1 VSPTACIHSHGG
13 IYTNVVAAATLGT
26 PRWEL
31 YRLLGEPRRLRLLGL
46 TSEDELSIGELA
58 ELTREAQPNVSKHLK
73 QLREA
78 GLVAVR
84 RQGTRAFARLSP
96 DLNGDPVLADAIQSG
111 RQLCVEDGSLGR
123 VPEVIRSRDDE
134 ARVFFERPSDD
145 ASELSTSAW
154 PAYLT
159 AVRTLLAGRRLA
171 VDLGTGD
178 GALVE
183 LLAPLFDHVVA
194 VDRSEE
200 RLKAAG
206 RRLASRGYEH
216 VELVQADYD
225 DPTVAARVRE
235 LGGADAVFAVRLLH
249 HAPRP
254 RAVVSLLASLLRPG
268 GTAVVIDYC
277 SHADELM
284 RERQADLWLG
294 FEHGELLELAEAAGL
309 IDPEILVIP
318 ASRYGPGPDA
328 HLKWQVLAARRGP
341 TNVDQQRR

>member
-1 VSPTACIHSHGG
+1 MT
-13 IYTNVVAAATLGT
+13 VAVAES

-73 QLREA
+73 LLREA

-96 DLNGDPVLADAIQSG
+96 DLNGDPLLADAIRSG
-111 RQLCVEDGSLGR
+111 RALCSEDGSLER
-123 VPEVIRSRDDE
+123 VATVIRARDED
-134 ARVFFERPSDD
+134 AREFFEQPADD
-145 ASELSTSAW
+145 ASPRSVSEWS
-154 PAYLT
+154 AYLT
-159 AVRTLLAGRRLA
+159 AIRTLLPRRSLA

-183 LLAPLFDHVVA
+183 LLAPLFDRVIA
-194 VDRSEE
+194 VDRSAKQ
-200 RLKAAG
+200 LAAAQ
-206 RRLASRGYEH
+206 RRLSSHGYDH
-216 VELVQADYD
+216 VELIQAEYG
-225 DPTVAARVRE
+225 DPAVSDRVHE

-249 HAPRP
+249 HAPKP
-254 RAVVSLLASLLRPG
+254 QQVMSLLASLVRPG
-268 GTAVVIDYC
+268 GQAVVIDYC
-277 SHADELM
+277 SHDDELM

-294 FEHGELLELAEAAGL
+294 FDRDELSGFAKSAGL
-309 IDPEILVIP
+309 IHPDVFEIP
-318 ASRYGPGPDA
+318 AARYGPGPDA

-341 TNVDQQRR
+341 K

>member
-1 VSPTACIHSHGG
+1 MP
-13 IYTNVVAAATLGT
+13 AALAES

-73 QLREA
+73 LLREA

-96 DLNGDPVLADAIQSG
+96 DVNGDPLLADAIRSG
-111 RQLCVEDGSLGR
+111 RALCSEDGSLER
-123 VPEVIRSRDDE
+123 VATVIKARDEE
-134 ARVFFERPSDD
+134 ARAFFEQPADD
-145 ASELSTSAW
+145 ASPRSVSEWS
-154 PAYLT
+154 AYLT
-159 AVRTLLAGRRLA
+159 AIRTLLPRRSLA

-183 LLAPLFDHVVA
+183 LLAPLFDRVIA
-194 VDRSEE
+194 VDRSEKQ
-200 RLKAAG
+200 LAAAQ
-206 RRLASRGYEH
+206 RRLSSHGYDH
-216 VELVQADYD
+216 VELIHAEYD
-225 DPTVAARVRE
+225 DPAVSDRVCE

-249 HAPRP
+249 HAPKPQR
-254 RAVVSLLASLLRPG
+254 VVSLLASLVRPG
-268 GTAVVIDYC
+268 GQAVVIDYC
-277 SHADELM
+277 SHDDELM

-294 FEHGELLELAEAAGL
+294 FDRRELSGFAKSAGL
-309 IDPEILVIP
+309 IHPDVFEIP
-318 ASRYGPGPDA
+318 AARYGPGPDA

-341 TNVDQQRR
+341 KEETTQS

>member
-1 VSPTACIHSHGG
+1 MGEYIELLVPVPVPESQ
-13 IYTNVVAAATLGT
+13 
-26 PRWEL
+26 RWEL

-73 QLREA
+73 LLREA

-96 DLNGDPVLADAIQSG
+96 ELNGDPVLADAIRSG
-111 RQLCVEDGSLGR
+111 RELCAEDGSLER
-123 VPEVIRSRDDE
+123 VAEVIRARDEDSR
-134 ARVFFERPSDD
+134 AFFEQHSQE
-145 ASELSTSAW
+145 SSSVSAAQW
-154 PAYLT
+154 SAYLT
-159 AVRTLLAGRRLA
+159 ALRTLLPRRDLA

-183 LLAPLFDHVVA
+183 LLAPLFDRVLA
-194 VDRSEE
+194 VDRSAKQLE
-200 RLKAAG
+200 AAE
-206 RRLASRGYEH
+206 RRLCSLGYNH
-216 VELVQADYD
+216 VELLQADYD
-225 DPTVAARVRE
+225 DPAVASRVGE

-254 RAVVSLLASLLRPG
+254 QQLVLLLAALVRPG
-268 GTAVVIDYC
+268 GQVVVIDYC
-277 SHADELM
+277 SHDDELM

-294 FEHGELLELAEAAGL
+294 FDRGELLGFAKSAGL
-309 IDPEILVIP
+309 INPDVFVIP
-318 ASRYGPGPDA
+318 AARYGPGPDA

-341 TNVDQQRR
+341 KEETRSS